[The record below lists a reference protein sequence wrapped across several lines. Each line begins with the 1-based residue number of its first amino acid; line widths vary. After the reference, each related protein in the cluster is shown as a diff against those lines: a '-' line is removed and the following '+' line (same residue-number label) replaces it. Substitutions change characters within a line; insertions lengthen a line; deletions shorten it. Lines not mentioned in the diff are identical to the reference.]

1 MFQKKQAQSSDELV
15 DSLQN
20 QINQD
25 QLANDQLLLQLDHF
39 KDYKLNL
46 DCRILK

>member
-15 DSLQN
+15 DSLQK

-46 DCRILK
+46 DCSILK